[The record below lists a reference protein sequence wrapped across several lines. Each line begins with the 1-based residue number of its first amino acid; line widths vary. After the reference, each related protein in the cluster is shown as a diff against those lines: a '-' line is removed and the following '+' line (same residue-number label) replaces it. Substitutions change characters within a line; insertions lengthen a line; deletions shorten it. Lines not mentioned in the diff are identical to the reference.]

1 MAASA
6 KGVKFTLQDHN
17 GIRSVDALEALA
29 GVIQALIDSRGREH
43 AADLLDL
50 AADGIRAGEIGPHL
64 DPDQPTCH

>member
-17 GIRSVDALEALA
+17 GIRSVDALEVLA
-29 GVIQALIDSRGREH
+29 GVVQALIETRGREH

-50 AADGIRAGEIGPHL
+50 AADGIRSGEVGPL
-64 DPDQPTCH
+64 VEPERPTIQ